1 MDLRIQ
7 KTLDSI
13 ETEFLEMR
21 SKMPLAKIKV
31 NDLCANSKINKS
43 TFYRHY
49 VNVFDLSEKI
59 ENQILDDMIS
69 EFDQIDQ
76 LFTNPEKFIEGLFSV
91 IQKHNEKIMILFNDR
106 LDVLANNMEKKL
118 KDIYLVDACS
128 PEDDIMISFVIGG
141 ASHVFL
147 NPKYELELYQREI
160 AQFLRRIHDKNEN
173 PAKKGID

>member
-7 KTLDSI
+7 KTLESI
-13 ETEFLEMR
+13 EIEFLALR
-21 SKMPLAKIKV
+21 SKMPLARIRV
-31 NDLCANSKINKS
+31 NDLCANSRINKS

-59 ENQILDDMIS
+59 ENRILDEMIN

-76 LFTNPEKFIEGLFSV
+76 LFTNPEHFIAGLFSV
-91 IQKHNEKIMILFNDR
+91 IQKRNAKIMILFSDR
-106 LDVLANNMEKKL
+106 MDVLANKMEKRL
-118 KDIYLVDACS
+118 KDFYLTDSCS

-147 NPKYELELYQREI
+147 NPKYDMQLYQKEVAR
-160 AQFLRRIHDKNEN
+160 FLRKMYERK
-173 PAKKGID
+173 